1 MGATQPV
8 LGVTAGLQDRVLTG
22 MDPGMRGGGQAGNR
36 RGNTHDR
43 LFLPSSD
50 PQAVRG
56 LRPEWAGSGCSLFM
70 QQHFIAQDHPS
81 SPFTPVSHIPC
92 VPPQGGTEELEEDS
106 QCPLPTIPPKVS
118 TLLWAPPCLMQGVT
132 AGEEPPLSSMCPKPG
147 TDSPSQPTQPG
158 HRNYFLGF
166 CSFEVHQI

>member
-22 MDPGMRGGGQAGNR
+22 IDPGMRGGGQAGNR
-36 RGNTHDR
+36 RGNTHGR

-92 VPPQGGTEELEEDS
+92 VLPQGGTEELEEDS
-106 QCPLPTIPPKVS
+106 QCPLPTIPPEGLHS
-118 TLLWAPPCLMQGVT
+118 PLGSSLPN
-132 AGEEPPLSSMCPKPG
+132 AG
-147 TDSPSQPTQPG
+147 G
-158 HRNYFLGF
+158 HRWRRTTTVLDVSQAWNRFTLSAHPAWSQELLPGFLF
-166 CSFEVHQI
+166 L